1 MGSSSKQTTQTT
13 EGGGS
18 STSVTTSTPMQQE
31 YYQQL
36 LGQAQ
41 NLYEQ
46 GPMQFYGGQTVANLT
61 PAQLESMNLTSNWVT
76 GGAQDQM
83 NQTLANYNQ
92 MMSGR
97 VNTGEGSPYGDMI
110 NAYQN
115 QVMDSARDVMS
126 GLRSNQ
132 VMMGQPGG
140 SSRGDLLNNRVIE
153 EANQQVT
160 DATAAMY
167 NNAYNQAQQTQLG
180 ALGQYGSIM
189 NMPLEMSKQLYNRVG
204 LPQQQYNQAIMDDA
218 RQRFEFG
225 QTAPWQHLAQY
236 ANLISGNFGGTN
248 TSSSESGSRSVTTL
262 S

>member
-1 MGSSSKQTTQTT
+1 MGSSSTQTQTT
-13 EGGGS
+13 ESGGS
-18 STSVTTSTPMQQE
+18 STSVTTSTPHQQQ
-31 YYQQL
+31 YYDQL
-36 LGQAQ
+36 LGQAN
-41 NLYEQ
+41 NLYQQ

-115 QVMDSARDVMS
+115 QMMDSAQDVMS

-132 VMMGQPGG
+132 VMMGQQGG
-140 SSRGDLLNNRVIE
+140 SCRGDLLNNRVME
-153 EANQQVT
+153 EANRQVT
-160 DATAAMY
+160 DASAAMY
-167 NNAYNQAQQTQLG
+167 NNADNQAQQTQAN

-189 NMPLEMSKQLYNRVG
+189 NMPLEMSKHLYNRVG
-204 LPQQQYNQAIMDDA
+204 IPQQQYNQAIMDDA

-225 QTAPWQHLAQY
+225 QTSPWQHLAQY

-248 TSSSESGSRSVTTL
+248 TATSESGSRSTTTL
-262 S
+262 V